1 MSTKT
6 QFICN
11 LDFTDIL
18 EVYQSE
24 NDLVVVIKDLL
35 DINSL
40 HEVILSKDDCKKLIL
55 ELQTIENKLTN
66 V

>member
-11 LDFTDIL
+11 LEPTDAL

-35 DINSL
+35 DINTL

-55 ELQTIENKLTN
+55 ELQTIESKL